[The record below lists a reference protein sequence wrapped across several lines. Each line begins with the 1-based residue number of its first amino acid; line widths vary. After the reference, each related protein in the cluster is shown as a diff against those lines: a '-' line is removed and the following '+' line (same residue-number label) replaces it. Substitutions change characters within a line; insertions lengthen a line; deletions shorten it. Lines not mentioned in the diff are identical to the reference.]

1 MEIYDKKG
9 DTYIFNKAKEI
20 MNEVPGINIRF
31 IDMRKCDV
39 IDGIAKEADLVLV
52 RNLSTDDTVST

>member
-1 MEIYDKKG
+1 
-9 DTYIFNKAKEI
+9 

-52 RNLSTDDTVST
+52 RNLSTDDTVSTYKIISECNSMIQ